1 MTANVSKLKQAL
13 ALHQQ
18 GHLAQA
24 EALYK
29 EVLQVQPQHF
39 DALQL
44 LASIWTHRGSSIAAI
59 ELFDRALAINPHH
72 ASALSNRGVALQ
84 DLGRHEEA
92 LLSYDRALAIK
103 PDYAEALAN
112 RGNALRHLARNEE
125 ALLSYDRALAIKP
138 AHVVALSNRGNA
150 LRDLHRLDEA
160 LRSYDRALAIMPDHA
175 ETLTNRGN
183 VLRELKRNEEALQ
196 SYDRALAIM
205 PNSAEILSNRGVAL
219 QDLKRHEEALQSL
232 DRALAIDPDHA
243 EALSNRG
250 NALRSLERNDEAI
263 QSYDR
268 ALAVRPDYAE
278 ALSNRGV
285 ALRDLV
291 RHEEALQSYAR
302 ALAVRPDYAETLYNL
317 GNALQDLRRHDEA
330 LQSFARALA
339 ITPDFPEAHWNEGL
353 CRLLIG
359 DFANGWP
366 KYEWRW
372 KTEIRKP
379 SIRNLTQPL
388 WLGRE
393 SVAGKTVF
401 LHSEQGY
408 GDTIQFCRYANQVA
422 ALGATVMLEVQ
433 PALKTILGALGG
445 VTRVLARGE
454 TRPPFDY
461 YCPVA
466 SLPLAFNTDLTNI
479 PAAAYLRADVEKAKS
494 WSGKLAGVGAKR
506 IGVAWSG
513 NSFPPNRSI
522 PLIEFGKL
530 IEISPTCYS
539 LQKELR
545 ANDRV
550 VLSGRTDL
558 QFFGDELNDF
568 SDTAALI
575 ELMDLV
581 ITVDTSVAHLA
592 GAMGKPV
599 WILLN
604 YNADWR
610 WLLDRDDSP
619 WYPTARLF
627 RQRVLGNWATVIDEV
642 GERLSEWVKA
652 GPH

>member
-1 MTANVSKLKQAL
+1 MTANASKLSQAL

-29 EVLQVQPQHF
+29 EVLQIQPQHF

-44 LASIWTHRGSSIAAI
+44 LASIWTQRGSSIAAI
-59 ELFDRALAINPHH
+59 ELFDRALAINPNHP
-72 ASALSNRGVALQ
+72 SALSNRGVALQ

-92 LLSYDRALAIK
+92 LQSFERALAIK

-112 RGNALRHLARNEE
+112 RGNALRYLARNEE
-125 ALLSYDRALAIKP
+125 ALQSYDRALAIKP
-138 AHVVALSNRGNA
+138 DHVVALSNRGNA
-150 LRDLHRLDEA
+150 LRDLNRPDEA
-160 LRSYDRALAIMPDHA
+160 LQSYGRALAIMPDHA
-175 ETLTNRGN
+175 ETLSNRGN

-196 SYDRALAIM
+196 SYDRALAIK
-205 PNSAEILSNRGVAL
+205 PNHAEILSNRGVAL
-219 QDLKRHEEALQSL
+219 QDLNRHEEALQSF
-232 DRALAIDPDHA
+232 DRALAIKPDHA

-250 NALRSLERNDEAI
+250 NALRSLERNDEALRSYDRALAI
-263 QSYDR
+263 KPDYAEALSNRGVALRDLMRLDEALQSYDR

-278 ALSNRGV
+278 ALYNR
-285 ALRDLV
+285 
-291 RHEEALQSYAR
+291 
-302 ALAVRPDYAETLYNL
+302 

-339 ITPDFPEAHWNEGL
+339 IAPDYAEAHWNEGL

-366 KYEWRW
+366 KHEWRW
-372 KTEIRKP
+372 ETAIRKA
-379 SIRNLTQPL
+379 SFRRFAQPL
-388 WLGRE
+388 WLGQE
-393 SVAGKTVF
+393 SVEGKTI
-401 LHSEQGY
+401 LLRSEQGY
-408 GDTIQFCRYANQVA
+408 GDTIQFCRYAKKVA

-433 PALKTILGALGG
+433 PALKSLLGTLGG
-445 VTRVLARGE
+445 VTRVLAGGE

-466 SLPLAFNTDLTNI
+466 SLPLAFNTNLTNI
-479 PAAAYLRADVEKAKS
+479 PTSAYLCADVEKAKS
-494 WSGKLAGVGAKR
+494 WNGKLAGGGAKR

-513 NSFPPNRSI
+513 RSFPPNRSI
-522 PLIEFGKL
+522 PLVEFCKL
-530 IEISPTCYS
+530 IEISSNCYS
-539 LQKELR
+539 LQKELG
-545 ANDRV
+545 ANDRS

-558 QFFGDELNDF
+558 QFFGDELIDF

-610 WLLDRDDSP
+610 WLLDRNDSP
-619 WYPTARLF
+619 WYPTALLF
-627 RQRVLGNWATVIDEV
+627 RQTVLGDWATVIDEV
-642 GERLSEWVKA
+642 GERLSEWVKG